1 MLQQAI
7 QEFFDEE
14 PDMITK
20 AKYRPEVQKV
30 IDEHQ
35 LKYVLAQFVDIHG
48 AAKTKS
54 VPISGL
60 KAIEG
65 AGVGFA
71 GFAICGMGMQPHG
84 PDFMV
89 KGNLSQLTPVPWQ
102 PGYGRVVCE
111 GYVNGQPHAYDSRYV
126 LRKQVERLAEKGW
139 ILNTGLEP
147 EFSLFRRDE
156 SGKLTL
162 VDHSDNLDKP
172 CYDYKGLSRSREFLE
187 RLTEALIPVGFD
199 IYQIDHEDANGQFE
213 INYTYSDAL
222 NSADMFTFFRMAAG
236 EIANDLGMVC
246 SFMPKPDPKRAG
258 NGMHFHLSIASAESS
273 NLFHDDTDP
282 QGMGLS
288 KMAYHFIAGLLAHG
302 PALCAFCAPTVNS
315 YKRLVVGRSL
325 SGATWA
331 PAFIAYGSNNRS
343 AMVRI
348 PYGRIELRLPDAGCN
363 PYLVSAAIIAAGL
376 DGIERQL
383 TPPPACNEN
392 LYTLSL
398 EEIAA
403 RGIGTLPQSL
413 KEAIDALKQNPLFKQ
428 QLGAEIVDEFIHQKS
443 MEWVEYSRHV
453 SDWEVQRY
461 TEFF

>member
-172 CYDYKGLSRSREFLE
+172 CYDYKGLSRSRKFLE

>member
-1 MLQQAI
+1 MLQELNDVIIELAS
-7 QEFFDEE
+7 
-14 PDMITK
+14 T
-20 AKYRPEVQKV
+20 AKKVRYRKEVQDV
-30 IDEHQ
+30 IEKHNI
-35 LKYVLAQFVDIHG
+35 KYVLAQFVDIHG

-60 KAIEG
+60 AAIEKD
-65 AGVGFA
+65 GVGFA
-71 GFAICGMGMQPHG
+71 GFAISGMGMQPHG

-89 KGNLSQLTPVPWQ
+89 KGDLSNLIPVPWQ
-102 PGYGRVVCE
+102 PGYARVVCE
-111 GYVNGQPHAYDSRYV
+111 GYVNGQPHPYDTRYV
-126 LRKQVERLAEKGW
+126 LRKQVARLSAKGW
-139 ILNTGLEP
+139 TLNTGLEP

-156 SGKLTL
+156 QGKLQL
-162 VDHSDNLDKP
+162 VDDSDSLDKP
-172 CYDYKGLSRSREFLE
+172 CYDYKGLSRSRKFLE
-187 RLTEALIPVGFD
+187 NLTEALIPVGFD

-213 INYTYSDAL
+213 INYTYSDAM

-236 EIANDLGMVC
+236 EIANDLGMIC

-258 NGMHFHLSIASAESS
+258 NGMHFHLSISDSENP
-273 NLFHDDTDP
+273 NLFHDASDP
-282 QGMGLS
+282 SGMGLS
-288 KMAYHFIAGLLAHG
+288 KLAYHFIAGLLEHG

-376 DGIERQL
+376 DGVEREL
-383 TPPPACNEN
+383 MPPTACNEN
-392 LYTLSL
+392 LYNLSL
-398 EEIAA
+398 DAIAA
-403 RGIGTLPQSL
+403 RGIATLPQSL
-413 KEAIDALKQNPLFKQ
+413 KEAIAALKADPLFRE
-428 QLGAEIVDEFIHQKS
+428 QLGAEIVDEFIEQKS

>member
-139 ILNTGLEP
+139 TLNTGLEP
-147 EFSLFRRDE
+147 EFSLFRRDG

>member
-139 ILNTGLEP
+139 TLNTGLEP

-258 NGMHFHLSIASAESS
+258 NGMHFHLSIASAESI

>member
-413 KEAIDALKQNPLFKQ
+413 KEAIDALKENPLFKQ

>member
-413 KEAIDALKQNPLFKQ
+413 KEAIDALKKNPLFKQ